1 MNLAPV
7 FDFALRALQ
16 FIYRRRPPGAIVLG
30 AGVLLRGLIDWLV
43 VIDVAV
49 DGGRTVLRFGS
60 PNVPAHWVD
69 VSYGLSHALIALGAI
84 MLTYGFISSERMR
97 KRKLVL
103 VLELRGLL
111 DTSDAP
117 LKDAVPAEM
126 VGERKDII
134 VDIRDHMRAKTD
146 NETQAALDEVH
157 LVHTRLTSEMKG
169 RDRSDVSVV
178 AGGLLQVP
186 FLFLTG
192 MLLDDEGRV
201 TLMDWKR
208 DEKRWGELGGMDD
221 GSSFDV
227 AGLDDRLYSTDVIV
241 CVSASYRADLDGVRA
256 TFLNIPVVHLALS
269 TPVPDALWSE
279 SKQARLTK
287 QFLEVIATL
296 AGRGVKRIHL
306 VLAAPSSLTLRMGQ
320 SYDRRNLPPAIVY
333 QYEQSLVPPYPWGVR
348 MPTHG
353 IAKATLIQPPSVQPF
368 AERQRGRKVCETR

>member
-1 MNLAPV
+1 MYAAMLLE
-7 FDFALRALQ
+7 FALRALR

-30 AGVLLRGLIDWLV
+30 AGVVLRGLAEWLV

-49 DGGRTVLRFGS
+49 DGGRAALRFGS
-60 PNVPAHWVD
+60 TDVPTHWVN
-69 VSYGLSHALIALGAI
+69 VSYGTSHALIVAGAF
-84 MLTYGFISSERMR
+84 MLIYGFIANERMR

-103 VLELRGLL
+103 ALELRGLI
-111 DTSDAP
+111 DISDAP

-126 VGERKDII
+126 VGERKEII

-146 NETQAALDEVH
+146 SETQAALDEVH
-157 LVHTRLTSEMKG
+157 LVPTRLTSEMKG
-169 RDRSDVSVV
+169 RDRSDISVV
-178 AGGLLQVP
+178 VGGLLPVP

-192 MLLDDEGRV
+192 VLLDDEGSV

-208 DEKRWGELGGMDD
+208 HEKRWSELSGMDD
-221 GSSFDV
+221 GSTFDV
-227 AGLDDRLYSTDVIV
+227 AGLDDRLHSADVVV
-241 CVSASYRADLDGVRA
+241 CVSASYRVDLNGVQT
-256 TFLNIPVVHLALS
+256 TFLNVPVVHLALS
-269 TPVPDALWSE
+269 TPVPDTLWSE

-306 VLAAPSSLTLRMGQ
+306 VLATPSSLTLRMGQ

-353 IAKATLIQPPSVQPF
+353 IAKATLMQPPSLRPV
-368 AERQRGRKVCETR
+368 AERQARQEGM